1 MSRTLA
7 VALLGAALLAA
18 AAARATVHEVG
29 PGQALTAIGQVP
41 WESLV
46 AGDLVRIHARPTPY
60 AEKWVVCGKGTAT
73 APIRIEGVPD
83 GLGNLPVITGE
94 GATTRLALDFWNE
107 PRGLLKIGAANHPDC
122 TPPEW
127 IVVEKLHLTRARDTY
142 GFTDDAGAPQT
153 YAQNA
158 AAAYVEAGRHVTIRG
173 CELEDSGNGL
183 FSTWQVEDL
192 VVEDNWIHGNGNP
205 GSIYEH
211 NSYTA
216 ALGIRFQGNRYGP
229 LCAGCLGNNL
239 KDRSAGTVIRA
250 NWIEGGNRQLDLV
263 DGEDDPRVSADPRYA
278 DTYVY
283 ANVLVEPDGAGNSQ
297 ILHFGGDG
305 GNTAIYRP
313 RLWFWNNTVV
323 STRAGNTTLMRLST
337 TAQKAEAFA
346 NVVLV
351 TAAGNRLALVD
362 ADGDLRYGG
371 NWFKAS
377 PVASHSGAT
386 GTLTDAG
393 GNRTG
398 SDPGFTSLAGLDLTL
413 APGSPC
419 LDAGVA
425 LPAAMAAWPLD
436 LQYRPHQGSVAR
448 PAGGLLDLGAFERA
462 TGVPPPPPPPPRPA
476 DPGTTARKGTGC
488 SSGGGGAGLLAL
500 GLAAMAARLRR
511 PARSH
516 PPRA

>member
-1 MSRTLA
+1 MSRTLGA
-7 VALLGAALLAA
+7 ALLGAALLAA
-18 AAARATVHEVG
+18 APARATVHEVG
-29 PGQALTAIGQVP
+29 PGQSLAAIGQVP
-41 WESLV
+41 WESLI
-46 AGDLVRIHARPTPY
+46 AGDVVRIHARPTPY
-60 AEKWVVCGKGTAT
+60 AEKWVVCGRGTAT

-83 GLGNLPVITGE
+83 ALGNLPVITGE

-127 IVVEKLHLTRARDTY
+127 IVVEKLHLTRARNTY

-183 FSTWQVEDL
+183 FSTVQVEDL

-216 ALGIRFQGNRYGP
+216 AHGIRFQGNRYGP
-229 LCAGCLGNNL
+229 LCTGCLGNNL

-263 DGEDDPRVSADPRYA
+263 DCEDDPTLAADPSYG
-278 DTYVY
+278 DTFVY

-305 GNTAIYRP
+305 ANTAIYRP

-323 STRAGNTTLMRLST
+323 SSRAGNTTLMRLSSP
-337 TAQKAEAFA
+337 AQKAEAFA

-386 GTLTDAG
+386 GALTDAG

-398 SDPGFTSLAGLDLTL
+398 SDPGFTSLAGLDLSL
-413 APGSPC
+413 AAGSDC

-436 LQYRPHQGSVAR
+436 LQYRPHQGTVAR

-462 TGVPPPPPPPPRPA
+462 TGVPPPPPPPPPPT
-476 DPGTTARKGTGC
+476 PGAGTVRAGGC
-488 SSGGGGAGLLAL
+488 ASGGAGGPALLLAAT
-500 GLAAMAARLRR
+500 GLLLRR
-511 PARSH
+511 RRRSLPAG
-516 PPRA
+516 PIC